1 MIGVPWAARVAVAKM
16 SNTKSIA
23 HDRARLYWEEK
34 TTSSLVTKTQELWL
48 DRREQLDTMPVDSSV
63 VAITSWEEEEE
74 EPPAPAPAAAAD
86 GSGAAAAPTS
96 PVLRSRYHYRGPG
109 VLQEITRRLEEGGRV
124 YRVVNEMTREGAP
137 GKPLV
142 AHIIYDRVE

>member
-1 MIGVPWAARVAVAKM
+1 M
-16 SNTKSIA
+16 
-23 HDRARLYWEEK
+23 
-34 TTSSLVTKTQELWL
+34 
-48 DRREQLDTMPVDSSV
+48 
-63 VAITSWEEEEE
+63 
-74 EPPAPAPAAAAD
+74 
-86 GSGAAAAPTS
+86 
-96 PVLRSRYHYRGPG
+96 LRSRYHYRGPG